1 MSTKNFNTTSSAHS
15 VNRNQLV
22 PAPSLEATARKFDF
36 EELNF
41 LEEEPGV
48 DQSGQAL
55 KDTQAELQQNIIR
68 LEEKRDEYVERLD
81 LGASKIETARMQ
93 GKDVTM
99 WEDYWIQLLHQYEAV
114 CDKLRD
120 LYTNI

>member
-1 MSTKNFNTTSSAHS
+1 MTSRTNPAAL
-15 VNRNQLV
+15 NQLV
-22 PAPSLEATARKFDF
+22 PAPSQEATARKLD
-36 EELNF
+36 F
-41 LEEEPGV
+41 LEDTDSAV
-48 DQSGQAL
+48 LDDVQAARIA
-55 KDTQAELQQNIIR
+55 QAEVEQNIMR

-120 LYTNI
+120 LYTEI